1 MPRWRNAMRLD
12 EEGFVVGAPW
22 AHLGDVFGGSW
33 DPFPRTVSA
42 PKPCGPIRV
51 DLLHWI
57 AVVPPS

>member
-1 MPRWRNAMRLD
+1 MRLV

-22 AHLGDVFGGSW
+22 THLGDVFGGSW
-33 DPFPRTVSA
+33 DPFSRTVSA